1 MAERAKMSMSE
12 EHKEALAL
20 GRAEGRAVRAYL
32 EALESYRPKR
42 GRRRTAESISAR
54 RSMIADELGSADP
67 LKRLQLT
74 QEDLDLANELA
85 EMDDGPELESLET
98 EFVSVAKSYAT
109 RKRISYAA
117 FREVGVP
124 AEVLRK
130 AEVTRSAS

>member
-1 MAERAKMSMSE
+1 MAKKMSD
-12 EHKEALAL
+12 EHKDALAV

-42 GRRRTAESISAR
+42 GRQRTRETVTAR
-54 RSMIADELGSADP
+54 RAAIAAALETADP
-67 LKRLQLT
+67 LKRLQLA

-85 EMDDGPELESLET
+85 TMNDGSELEGLET

-109 RKRISYAA
+109 RKGISYTA

-124 AEVLRK
+124 AEVLRR
-130 AEVTRSAS
+130 AEIARSA